1 MKNHSCTLIL
11 YPADQMRSRTTTTQR
26 SAVGRLI
33 CWKLAFLLLVLAC
46 LFYAFG
52 SGDKSLDQLR
62 RKWRELEIAEERVA
76 RLQAVNDSLTQV
88 LWRLENDLEYVE
100 KVAREDYGMVKEGEQ
115 IYRLRSSTTKDTTQ

>member
-1 MKNHSCTLIL
+1 
-11 YPADQMRSRTTTTQR
+11 MRSRITATQR